1 MRVITLFQH
10 MVYGL
15 LLNWGGGVG
24 NGGSWE
30 LEKYTE
36 RRVGR
41 ETFISHFEK

>member
-1 MRVITLFQH
+1 MRGITLFQH

-15 LLNWGGGVG
+15 LLNIWGEGVG

-36 RRVGR
+36 RNNVY
-41 ETFISHFEK
+41 FPF